1 MKITI
6 EIDDEKKVI
15 CGMDQTMDTA
25 QEIQQA
31 DSPEEE
37 QLDPEEAE
45 RYAAASD
52 LANCCEYLEE
62 AELIKLKLI
71 IQKCQGRKERSER

>member
-15 CGMDQTMDTA
+15 CGVDRTADTVT
-25 QEIQQA
+25 EIRQA
-31 DSPEEE
+31 DSESDP
-37 QLDPEEAE
+37 LDPEEAE

-52 LANCCEYLEE
+52 LANCCEYLEDS
-62 AELIKLKLI
+62 ELIKLKLM
-71 IQKCQGRKERSER
+71 IQKCEARKGRDRE

>member
-15 CGMDQTMDTA
+15 CGVDQTADTA
-25 QEIQQA
+25 AESQQ
-31 DSPEEE
+31 PEPETDP
-37 QLDPEEAE
+37 LDPEEAE

-52 LANCCEYLEE
+52 LANCCEYLEDS
-62 AELIKLKLI
+62 ELIKLKLM
-71 IQKCQGRKERSER
+71 IQKCETRKERDGK